1 MGHWVNAQGAGKWTK
16 WIFTLPPYIDH
27 IAHIAYI
34 AYIAYVDGPISSQI
48 PMSSPILMLL
58 PAWNHRKFT
67 CRPPGIAD
75 AQLWPLSVKY
85 SVGPLWWTPRLM
97 SNCLRC
103 SSARTLCL
111 GSELPEN
118 TQPSFNKM
126 IQLPGFLFTVAPAQ
140 LATSPAE

>member
-1 MGHWVNAQGAGKWTK
+1 MDQIYIHS
-16 WIFTLPPYIDH
+16 PPIYRPYNLYSLYI
-27 IAHIAYI
+27 YI

-126 IQLPGFLFTVAPAQ
+126 IQLKRGSFSQWRLP
-140 LATSPAE
+140 S